1 MIFQNIGQTKCY
13 SYNKAI
19 NNNNYSSNKL
29 IVFVNHVLDSSRII
43 VLTQKPITLI
53 LFLNKKASLQR
64 YLRQKPSF
72 GSKAVLHYVPVIA
85 KTLLLCA
92 PRSPVVCLYRD
103 IFTLFMSIHKGSN
116 NFPLMMT
123 YIVKT
128 YPCIARFPDHKL
140 PDTFSLCGY

>member
-1 MIFQNIGQTKCY
+1 MIFQHIGQTKCY
-13 SYNKAI
+13 SYDKAI
-19 NNNNYSSNKL
+19 NSDNHSSNKL

-53 LFLNKKASLQR
+53 LFLNKKALLQI
-64 YLRQKPSF
+64 YLRQKTSF

-103 IFTLFMSIHKGSN
+103 IFTLFMGIHKGSN
-116 NFPLMMT
+116 NFFLMVI
-123 YIVKT
+123 YIVKA
-128 YPCIARFPDHKL
+128 YSCIERFTAH
-140 PDTFSLCGY
+140 